1 MMQWNLFGRVAGFM
15 ASLIAAT
22 FMCVTAYAS
31 SEERATY
38 RIALAGIEI
47 ADLEIAVRR
56 DGDRYAAEL
65 TGSYSVLFWSGGL
78 SSRSTGKI
86 DATGPSPIHFETN
99 SKSDE
104 PSTTIIQFRQSE
116 GPVDWKRTPAAP
128 AEWTEGRIPLQK
140 IHLLKALDPVSA
152 IASSALGSIDANAPD
167 VCDRAVRIFTGTT
180 VFELQFMGVV
190 SGTQDRVTCAVGY
203 RPLSGHREDSSS
215 VARLSKPG
223 SITVAF
229 DRLGSGVWVPAR
241 VTLPTRVGQLVV
253 ERT

>member
-1 MMQWNLFGRVAGFM
+1 MPSSLLGRFLVILTTGIAGF
-15 ASLIAAT
+15 ASHA
-22 FMCVTAYAS
+22 M

-38 RIALAGIEI
+38 SVTLAGIGI

-65 TGSYSVLFWSGGL
+65 NGNYSVLFWSGGV

-86 DATGPSPIHFETN
+86 GASGPSPSHFETN

-104 PSTTIIQFRQSE
+104 PSTTVIQFRQSE

-128 AEWTEGRIPLQK
+128 AEWTEGRIPLEK
-140 IHLLKALDPVSA
+140 IHLLNALDPVSA
-152 IASSALGSIDANAPD
+152 IASSALGSIEGSAPD
-167 VCDRAVRIFTGTT
+167 VCERAVRIFTGTT

-190 SGTQDRVTCAVGY
+190 SGAQDRVTCAVGY

-229 DRLGSGVWVPAR
+229 DRLGSGVWVPAH
-241 VTLPTRVGQLVV
+241 VTLPTRVGKLVV
-253 ERT
+253 ERI